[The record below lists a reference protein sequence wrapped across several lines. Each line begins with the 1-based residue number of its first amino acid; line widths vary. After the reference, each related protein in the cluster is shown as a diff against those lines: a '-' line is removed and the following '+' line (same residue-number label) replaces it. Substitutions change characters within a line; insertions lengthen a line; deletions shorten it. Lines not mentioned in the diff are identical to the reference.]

1 MDSTDQ
7 FANEVRDYCDWLMEG
22 RDEEEA
28 SALAALILLSRLLA
42 AALALPGLEF
52 ETPEIDAA
60 DVPEDEWK
68 DALAAARRLPVDLY
82 KEACSPSLDETEQ
95 PVVGSVANDLADVY
109 RDVVRGLRAYEQK
122 DIEAAIWEWRFNFAH
137 HWGAHATAAIR
148 VLQRWLQANACHLL
162 YQPLADSD
170 EP

>member
-1 MDSTDQ
+1 MDSTDH
-7 FANEVRDYCDWLMEG
+7 FANEVRDFRDWLMDGDDEG
-22 RDEEEA
+22 EA
-28 SALAALILLSRLLA
+28 AALAAFILLSRLLA

-60 DVPEDEWK
+60 DVSEDEWK
-68 DALAAARRLPVDLY
+68 DAYAAAGRLPVDLY
-82 KEACSPSLDETEQ
+82 RHFHDPSPDGLEEPT
-95 PVVGSVANDLADVY
+95 VGSLSDDLADVY

-122 DIEAAIWEWRFNFAH
+122 DVEAAIWEWRFNFAH

-148 VLQRWLQANACHLL
+148 VLQSWLQANAFSLL
-162 YQPLADSD
+162 YRPLADAD